1 MVPAVRP
8 LTLKGPR
15 RGARPGKSRETMK
28 KTAEKALIRGTAF
41 FVILCLSVS
50 GGCGYRFAPEG
61 DGIDPSLRSVFVS
74 PFPNRTDEPALGNI
88 LREAM
93 ILELRR
99 GTRFQLAAGRTE
111 ADLLL
116 RCRVRSYETYPVS
129 YGEGNFA
136 RENRLRLSVDL
147 VLEKRRDGAVLWS
160 GENQS
165 GTETYVIS
173 RDTRRTEQN
182 RRAALKELA
191 ENLAERACRL
201 MASGF

>member
-1 MVPAVRP
+1 
-8 LTLKGPR
+8 
-15 RGARPGKSRETMK
+15 MK

-147 VLEKRRDGAVLWS
+147 VLEKRQDGAVLWS